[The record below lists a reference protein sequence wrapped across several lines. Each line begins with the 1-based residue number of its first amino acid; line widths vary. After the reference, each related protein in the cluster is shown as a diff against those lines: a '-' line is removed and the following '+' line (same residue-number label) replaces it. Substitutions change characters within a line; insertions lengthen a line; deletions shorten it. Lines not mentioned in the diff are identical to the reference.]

1 MSVTFS
7 TGFHQI
13 KPGLRVSG
21 DEISVVFV
29 DTYTT
34 GLYAGKKYIHID
46 LTNEPD
52 LTFVEAG
59 VNGPLETVADVDA
72 LYTQLKDAG
81 MTEAFAGFLI
91 DPSDLSSIH
100 IGEKQVSF
108 DFAGHA
114 PYIFSRNPD
123 ANATERTK
131 VSHQTWSLPQT
142 EFTGSV
148 ALFGTIESPEEIEF
162 QSIEDRLNLNDSQL
176 DQLIA
181 SGMWLFA
188 TQADFP
194 PAADNHGRVVHS
206 HADGA
211 IFFSHAGTWN
221 QVANEADLQTAMASL
236 ASEAST
242 REAADTT
249 LQANIDAEAATR
261 AADDTTEA
269 NTRAG
274 ADAALSGRLDVLE
287 ADPTTAAAVAAGD
300 AATLSSAN
308 SYTDTAVS
316 NVIGSAPG
324 VLDTLGEIADAINDD
339 ANVYTTLVSQISA
352 VQADVDGNETV
363 SNAADA
369 ALSGRIDTLEVDPT
383 TGTAVQAV
391 QDNLDAE
398 TGSRASA
405 DSALDGRLD
414 VLEADPTTAT
424 AVAAVQSDVDQNEAD
439 GDAADAA
446 LSGRLDVLEAD
457 PTTAAAVAAVQ
468 ADVDQ
473 NESDAD
479 AADAALSGRIDVL
492 EADPTTQTLLS
503 GEANTRGVAD
513 AALSGRLDTLEAD
526 PTTATAV
533 AAVQALLDAEEAART
548 EGDLNAIG
556 TSNEYTDGLLNQ
568 YFSGAVTEEK
578 ATGYV
583 AVIQTPLTST
593 EDATG
598 GQFKF
603 DNADVASVTAIA
615 INHDSDAGRIDWLE
629 VFPSGSKLRV
639 TRASDSAVFD
649 FVVTQVGASGT
660 NQRCKNFTV
669 TTSSTG
675 TLAAGDVLSIS
686 TVGGPDIS
694 VSGDL
699 SAAGDLTVSGTGE
712 STIAGQL
719 TLGNG
724 LTTGRLDTY
733 EVRASILSRFGGVQS
748 NGSTDPDSRVDL
760 SNATYLLL
768 QTDNTDFPSSDN
780 EYVTVE
786 LKKGYLKASK
796 DKDGVVFMD
805 LGTNME
811 PWKKLYLYEG
821 FDIGGTDAVG
831 AVYTHARVEFADN
844 LTKIHNIL
852 RGTSINIG
860 NNIEL
865 KPAAAGGRVEITGD
879 LIIDASDFTD
889 AANDNAAAAAGVVV
903 GQVYR
908 NGSDLK
914 VRVS

>member
-100 IGEKQVSF
+100 IGDRQVSF

-131 VSHQTWSLPQT
+131 VAHQTWSLPQA

-148 ALFGTIESPEEIEF
+148 ALFGTIESPEELEF

-211 IFFSHAGTWN
+211 MFYSHAGAWN
-221 QVANEADLQTAMASL
+221 QLASEADLQTAMASL

-242 REAADTT
+242 REAADTA
-249 LQANIDAEAATR
+249 LDTR
-261 AADDTTEA
+261 L
-269 NTRAG
+269 G
-274 ADAALSGRLDVLE
+274 VLE

-308 SYTDTAVS
+308 TYTDTKVSDLIDGAGPALDTLKELGDALTDNDDDIAALVTAVGNAQAAADVNTTGLATEINQRQAGDNALSGRLDTLEADPTTATDVTTGDATTLSSANSYTDT
-316 NVIGSAPG
+316 
-324 VLDTLGEIADAINDD
+324 EIATEA
-339 ANVYTTLVSQISA
+339 SA
-352 VQADVDGNETV
+352 RT
-363 SNAADA
+363 SADA
-369 ALSGRIDTLEVDPT
+369 SLS
-383 TGTAVQAV
+383 
-391 QDNLDAE
+391 
-398 TGSRASA
+398 
-405 DSALDGRLD
+405 GRLD
-414 VLEADPTTAT
+414 VLEADPTTQAALDAEVT
-424 AVAAVQSDVDQNEAD
+424 ARTSGDGALDTRVTALEGNVAITDPTTAAAVAAVQSDVDANETAS
-439 GDAADAA
+439 DAADAA

-457 PTTAAAVAAVQ
+457 PTT
-468 ADVDQ
+468 
-473 NESDAD
+473 
-479 AADAALSGRIDVL
+479 
-492 EADPTTQTLLS
+492 
-503 GEANTRGVAD
+503 
-513 AALSGRLDTLEAD
+513 
-526 PTTATAV
+526 
-533 AAVQALLDAEEAART
+533 QALLDAETTARE

-556 TSNEYTDGLLNQ
+556 QSNAYTDGLLNQ
-568 YFSGAVTEEK
+568 YFSGAATEEK
-578 ATGYV
+578 ADAYN
-583 AVIQTPLTST
+583 AVIQAGFTPII
-593 EDATG
+593 DATG
-598 GQFKF
+598 SQIKF
-603 DNADVASVTAIA
+603 NNADVASVTAIA
-615 INHDSDAGRIDWLE
+615 INHDSSAGRIDWFE
-629 VFPSGSKLRV
+629 VFPTGSVFRV

-649 FVVTQVGASGT
+649 FTVTQAGTGGANSRT
-660 NQRCKNFTV
+660 KNFTV

-675 TLAAGDVLSIS
+675 TLADGDVLAIS
-686 TVGGPDIS
+686 TVGGPD
-694 VSGDL
+694 VATSGDL
-699 SAAGDLTVSGTGE
+699 DVGGKLAVAGTEE
-712 STIAGQL
+712 STIAGDL
-719 TLGNG
+719 KLANG
-724 LTTGRLDTY
+724 YTTGKLECY
-733 EVRASILSRFGGVQS
+733 EVRGSIFSRFGGVQS
-748 NGSTDPDSRVDL
+748 NGTLEPDSRIDV
-760 SNATYLLL
+760 SHATRLLL
-768 QTDNTDFPSSDN
+768 QTDNTDYPGTDN

-786 LKKGYLKASK
+786 LKKGYLKALKNK
-796 DKDGVVFMD
+796 DDAIFMD
-805 LGTNME
+805 LGTSAE
-811 PWKKLYLYEG
+811 PWKDLYLSG
-821 FDIGGTDAVG
+821 NVDIGTD
-831 AVYTHARVEFADN
+831 ARVEFADN
-844 LTKIHNIL
+844 LTKIHNLL

-879 LIIDASDFTD
+879 LIIDASDFVD
-889 AANDNAAAAAGVVV
+889 AANDTAAAAAGVVV

-914 VRVS
+914 VRIS